1 MRNIRNTELFP
12 RTEKNFMTDNPM
24 SSKKKKALSEISK
37 RERNKYE
44 CDKGRTEETKSKGK
58 AT

>member
-12 RTEKNFMTDNPM
+12 RTEKKFMTDNSMP
-24 SSKKKKALSEISK
+24 KKKKPFQKYQKGEIH
-37 RERNKYE
+37 KYE